1 MQSKTHNLAKKICGY
16 LVTSILLWTNGG
28 LIPTVFAAANVFPTG
43 PKKVTVGQTF
53 NVVFSTSGAKDVD
66 TMRLNG
72 SFTSDLFDYKAA
84 KPAGVFQNVSPGT
97 YIDQAKGIFSFGA
110 FTLSSRANGNSSL
123 AVLTFKA
130 KKVGTG
136 YVQLTTN
143 SKMLSAGEEQIG
155 SVGRLNIEVVEAKN
169 EPEQPRPIPASV
181 PEGEVAIRFAS
192 PSHPNPDIWYPS
204 REIDLTWEIKG
215 KSVNKAYFGFDETPE
230 GASELVVIPSTS
242 THITLPDDGVYYA
255 HLTIAFTDGTT
266 KREHL
271 RVQADRTAPE
281 SVAIQSDQDQ
291 VSPSVPNALR
301 FGGLDRSSG
310 VDRYELSLNGIV
322 VTTTVQTMFDISG
335 LKPMKYEA
343 KVEAID
349 RAGNRTPAVTNF
361 EIVMPTSVAPKT
373 LDQSS
378 WSLFIGLLAL
388 IIIAALLILL
398 GLLRRKRKEKI
409 STSEAEVIP
418 KRRKSKNV
426 IKIR

>member
-1 MQSKTHNLAKKICGY
+1 MQSKTRNLAKKICGY

-204 REIDLTWEIKG
+204 R
-215 KSVNKAYFGFDETPE
+215 FDRFC
-230 GASELVVIPSTS
+230 SCN
-242 THITLPDDGVYYA
+242 Y
-255 HLTIAFTDGTT
+255 
-266 KREHL
+266 KRE
-271 RVQADRTAPE
+271 
-281 SVAIQSDQDQ
+281 
-291 VSPSVPNALR
+291 
-301 FGGLDRSSG
+301 
-310 VDRYELSLNGIV
+310 
-322 VTTTVQTMFDISG
+322 
-335 LKPMKYEA
+335 
-343 KVEAID
+343 
-349 RAGNRTPAVTNF
+349 
-361 EIVMPTSVAPKT
+361 
-373 LDQSS
+373 
-378 WSLFIGLLAL
+378 
-388 IIIAALLILL
+388 
-398 GLLRRKRKEKI
+398 
-409 STSEAEVIP
+409 
-418 KRRKSKNV
+418 
-426 IKIR
+426 